1 MTHVAGTLGSQ
12 VFRMFRVKT
21 GLMGCTCFSLALAS
35 YTVFR
40 GPYLQDSYLRF
51 ALAGTAAT
59 VAVEFAT
66 HSIDTLNMRSK
77 AVSGNKKLLINMFQ
91 LEGFASLF
99 RGVQAVI
106 YWYAFSSMVYFYAY
120 AYMRDRFY
128 EKWRN
133 YNQAKIDARYQQKSL
148 KR

>member
-1 MTHVAGTLGSQ
+1 
-12 VFRMFRVKT
+12 MFRVKT
-21 GLMGCTCFSLALAS
+21 GIMGCTCFSVAWAS
-35 YTVFR
+35 YTVFQ
-40 GPYLQDSYLRF
+40 GPYIENAYIRY

-77 AVSGNKKLLINMFQ
+77 AVEGNKKLLINMFR

-106 YWYAFSSMVYFYAY
+106 YGYALSSMVYFYFY
-120 AYMRDRFY
+120 AGLRDQFY
-128 EKWRN
+128 EKWRSR
-133 YNQAKIDARYQQKSL
+133 NQAKIEALYK
-148 KR
+148 